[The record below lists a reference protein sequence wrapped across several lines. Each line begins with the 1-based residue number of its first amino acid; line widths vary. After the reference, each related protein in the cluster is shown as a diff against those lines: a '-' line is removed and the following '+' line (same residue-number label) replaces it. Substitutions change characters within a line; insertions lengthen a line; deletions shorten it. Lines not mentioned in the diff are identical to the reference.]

1 MIRKLRRRFIAIAM
15 ASIVTVLAAVLVGIN
30 VVNYIDV
37 QTETGEILA
46 LLQENNGSFPSSD
59 DLPGTVSPETSES
72 SRYFTVFYYRMTGR
86 YIVDVSHITAVSSE
100 QAETFAAELIEK
112 QKRDGFVGS
121 YRFTTTEYAD
131 GVLYIFLDCSSE
143 LSSFRVFLWASVIIG
158 AIGCVVIFFLI
169 WLLSRL
175 AFRPVAESYEKQRQ
189 FITDAGHEI
198 KTPLTIIDAN
208 CEILEMTE
216 GENEWTRSIRNQ
228 VKRLTEMTENL
239 VYLSRMEENPE
250 RMQKVDFSLTDA
262 VMETAEPFVPL
273 AETRGK
279 VLVIEAERG
288 VSYCGDESSVR
299 KAVSIL
305 LDNAVKYASEGGTIR
320 IALKTAGQSRIISVE
335 NPAEGIAPGRHDEF
349 FDRFYRADS
358 SRNSSTGGHGIGLS
372 IAKAVAEAHGGKI
385 ACRSEDGK
393 TVVFTL
399 VL

>member
-158 AIGCVVIFFLI
+158 TIGCVVIFFLI

-262 VMETAEPFVPL
+262 VTETAEPFVPL

>member
-262 VMETAEPFVPL
+262 VTETAEPFVPL

-349 FDRFYRADS
+349 FDRFYRSDS

>member
-262 VMETAEPFVPL
+262 VTETAEPFVPL

>member
-59 DLPGTVSPETSES
+59 DLLGTVSPETSES

-198 KTPLTIIDAN
+198 KTPLTIIGAN

-262 VMETAEPFVPL
+262 VTETAEPFVPL